1 MFNGNK
7 KEVRNVIQLSK
18 PIITEEMKQRVMEVL
33 NSGRFI
39 KGQQVKNFETEFA
52 NYCNVNHGVAVSS
65 GTAAIYLALRALGI
79 RQGDEVILPSHTF
92 IATAEPILMVGAKP
106 VFVDIGNDYNLNIED
121 VKRKITPWTKAIICV
136 HLYGQMCNMDALQDV
151 ISEKYKHYNQKIYL
165 IEDAAQAHG
174 ATFRYKKAGSFGG
187 VACFSFFPSKNLT
200 VAGDGGMVVTND
212 NELDTK
218 LRALRD
224 HGRDYS
230 TKEGKYLSTMLGF
243 NFRMSEIP
251 AVVGSEQLKLLDS
264 WNEKRRELAGL
275 YDKLLADIPVE
286 TPIAGENQKHVYHQ
300 YVIRSKQRDEL
311 KNYLHKNGIETGI
324 HYRIPVHLQRIFD
337 GETVLPRTER
347 VCGEI
352 LSLPMHP
359 LLSEEDVE
367 FVCKKIKEVI

>member
-1 MFNGNK
+1 MIK
-7 KEVRNVIQLSK
+7 LSK

-33 NSGRFI
+33 DSGRFI

-79 RQGDEVILPSHTF
+79 KQRDEVILPSHTF
-92 IATAEPILMVGAKP
+92 IATVEPILMIGAKP
-106 VFVDIGNDYNLNIED
+106 LFVDIYRDYNLNVGGVAE
-121 VKRKITPWTKAIICV
+121 KITPKTKAIICV
-136 HLYGQMCNMDALQDV
+136 HLYGQMCDMDLLKDL
-151 ISEKYKHYNQKIYL
+151 IYEENRLYKNGICL

-174 ATFRYKKAGSFGG
+174 AEFKGKRAGSFGD

-200 VAGDGGMVVTND
+200 VAGDGGMIVTNN

-243 NFRMSEIP
+243 NFRMSEIS
-251 AVVGSEQLKLLDS
+251 AVVGSEQLKLLDG
-264 WNEKRRELAGL
+264 WNEKRQKLAGL
-275 YDKLLADIPVE
+275 YDKLLADSNVE
-286 TPIAGENQKHVYHQ
+286 TPIAGENRKHVYHQ
-300 YVIRSKQRDEL
+300 YVIRTKQRDEL
-311 KNYLHKNGIETGI
+311 KDYLLKNGIETGI

-352 LSLPMHP
+352 LSLPMCP
-359 LLSEEDVE
+359 SLSEKDVE
-367 FVCKKIKEVI
+367 FVCKKIREVVY

>member
-1 MFNGNK
+1 M
-7 KEVRNVIQLSK
+7 IQLSK

-33 NSGRFI
+33 DSGRFI
-39 KGQQVKNFETEFA
+39 KGQHVKNFETEFA
-52 NYCNVNHGVAVSS
+52 NYCNVNHGIAVSN

-79 RQGDEVILPSHTF
+79 KQGDEVILPSHTF

-106 VFVDIGNDYNLNIED
+106 VFVDIGNDYNLNVDD

-136 HLYGQMCNMDALQDV
+136 HLYGQMCNMDALQSL
-151 ISEKYKHYNQKIYL
+151 ISEKYKHNNHKIDL

-174 ATFRYKKAGSFGG
+174 ATFRYKKAGSFGD
-187 VACFSFFPSKNLT
+187 VACFSFFPSKNFT
-200 VAGDGGMVVTND
+200 VAGDGGMIVTNN

-243 NFRMSEIP
+243 NFRMSEIS
-251 AVVGSEQLKLLDS
+251 AVIGSEQLKLLDG
-264 WNEKRRELAGL
+264 WNEKRRKLAQL
-275 YDKLLADIPVE
+275 YDKLLADSLVE
-286 TPIAGENQKHVYHQ
+286 TPIVGENRKHVYHQ
-300 YVIRSKQRDEL
+300 YVIRTKQRDEL
-311 KNYLHKNGIETGI
+311 KNYLLKNGIETGI

-352 LSLPMHP
+352 LSLPMCP
-359 LLSEEDVE
+359 SLSEEDVE
-367 FVCKKIKEVI
+367 FVCKKIREVVY

>member
-1 MFNGNK
+1 
-7 KEVRNVIQLSK
+7 
-18 PIITEEMKQRVMEVL
+18 MKQRVIEVL

-52 NYCNVNHGVAVSS
+52 NYCNVKYGVAVSS

-92 IATAEPILMVGAKP
+92 IATTEPILMVGAKP
-106 VFVDIGNDYNLNIED
+106 VFVDIGEDYNLNIED
-121 VKRKITPWTKAIICV
+121 VERKLTSKTKAVVCV
-136 HLYGQMCNMDALQDV
+136 HLYGQMCNMDALQEF
-151 ISEKYKHYNQKIYL
+151 ISINYNFNHKVYL

-174 ATFRYKKAGSFGG
+174 AEFKGKKAGSFGD

-212 NELDTK
+212 NKLDTK

-230 TKEGKYLSTMLGF
+230 TKEGKYSTTMLGF
-243 NFRMSEIP
+243 NFRMSEIS
-251 AVVGSEQLKLLDS
+251 AVIGSEQLKHLDT
-264 WNEKRRELAGL
+264 WNYKRRELAGL
-275 YDKLLADIPVE
+275 YYELLADSSVE
-286 TPIAGENQKHVYHQ
+286 TPVVRENRKHVYHQ

-311 KNYLHKNGIETGI
+311 RDYLYKNGIETGI
-324 HYRIPVHLQRIFD
+324 HYQIPVHLQRIFD
-337 GETVLPRTER
+337 GETVLPKTER

-352 LSLPMHP
+352 LSLPMYP
-359 LLSEEDVE
+359 SLSKKDVE
-367 FVCKKIKEVI
+367 FVCKKIKKVI